1 MEAKIFINNKGMP
14 SENWLV
20 ILFSEKIYPQKRKRP
35 GNTKIISFLHQLS
48 KAESRKT

>member
-20 ILFSEKIYPQKRKRP
+20 ILFSEKIYPKKEKGLGIQR
-35 GNTKIISFLHQLS
+35 
-48 KAESRKT
+48 